1 MCPAGPYDYAVKMC
15 ENTVDPFAWLWQ
27 GDRNQQDCP
36 SWVSDMET
44 VFIDGSMGEGGG
56 QILRTS
62 LALSC
67 ITGKHLHIENIRA
80 ARRKPGLARQ
90 HLSCV
95 QAACEIC
102 EGHCEGAALG
112 SQVLDFAPGS
122 VHSGDF
128 CFVFGSAGSAS
139 LVIQPVLPALF
150 LADKPSTVTV
160 SGGTHNPWAPPFDFL
175 AETFLPAIAS
185 AGFVAECKLVKHG
198 FFPAG
203 GGEITFA
210 IQPWQKSTETKIE
223 FTAENAESAE
233 TEVKHSATSA
243 NSAVERLTPG
253 RKQMT
258 NLCEPIK
265 EPQIHARIYTAR
277 LPAHIAHRQEK
288 LLCQS
293 GLRIRSFEHIDVTDS
308 DGPGNCIMLR
318 LCTRGRTMVFTA
330 FGAKGKPSKRV
341 VNEVAKLTDAF
352 LRSGAAVDRF
362 SADQLLIYMAISNFR
377 MGGEKPAPARAGG
390 AYTTNELSTHLTTNI
405 ETIKKFLLVN
415 FETEHQDRIYR
426 ISCLPV

>member
-1 MCPAGPYDYAVKMC
+1 VLHRACDYGVKMC
-15 ENTVDPFAWLWQ
+15 ENTVDRCAELWQ
-27 GDRNQQDCP
+27 DDRNHEDCRF
-36 SWVSDMET
+36 WVSDMGP

-95 QAACEIC
+95 QAACQISQ
-102 EGHCEGAALG
+102 GRSEGAALG
-112 SQVLDFAPGS
+112 SQVLDFAPGP
-122 VHSGDF
+122 VRSGDF
-128 CFVFGSAGSAS
+128 SFDIGTAGSAS
-139 LVIQPVLPALF
+139 LVAQTVLPALF

-160 SGGTHNPWAPPFDFL
+160 AGGTHNPWAPPFDFL
-175 AETFLPAIAS
+175 AETFLPAIAT
-185 AGFVAECKLVKHG
+185 AGFDADCRLVKNG

-203 GGEITFA
+203 GGEISFT
-210 IQPWQKSTETKIE
+210 IQPWQESTETKIE
-223 FTAENAESAE
+223 LTA
-233 TEVKHSATSA
+233 VK
-243 NSAVERLTPG
+243 RLTPNI
-253 RKQMT
+253 KQMI
-258 NLCEPIK
+258 NLCEPIE

-318 LCTRGRTMVFTA
+318 LCTCRRTTVFTA
-330 FGAKGKPSKRV
+330 FGAKGKPSEKV
-341 VNEVAKLTDAF
+341 VTEVARLARSFISSSAAIDHF
-352 LRSGAAVDRF
+352 L
-362 SADQLLIYMAISNFR
+362 ADQLLIYMAIA
-377 MGGEKPAPARAGG
+377 EAGSF
-390 AYTTNELSTHLTTNI
+390 TTNELSTHLTTNI
-405 ETIKKFLLVN
+405 ETIKKFLPLS
-415 FETEHQDRIYR
+415 FETEHQDRVCG